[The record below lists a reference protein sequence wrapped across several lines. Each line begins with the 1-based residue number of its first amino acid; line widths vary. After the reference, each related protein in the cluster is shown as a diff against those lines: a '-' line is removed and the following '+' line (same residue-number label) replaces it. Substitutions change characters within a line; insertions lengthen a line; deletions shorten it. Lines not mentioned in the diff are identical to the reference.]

1 MLDSLRTSSGLTLR
15 YTYLIY
21 LGRGHFVKVPWFLL
35 TCSCVEHHLHSCTS
49 GLNVYKEWK
58 LYIILPTSS
67 FLSGHYHCNAGQWS
81 QPPIFGESWEPTFF
95 VIHFPHLVTNLLFMF
110 SATIFTIPLP
120 TMFILI
126 VFTYIRVSVCPQK
139 RKKKK
144 LYTKFL
150 KYPSSG
156 EPGRS
161 GK

>member
-67 FLSGHYHCNAGQWS
+67 FCLGTTIAMQGSGPSHLSLEK
-81 QPPIFGESWEPTFF
+81 ESWEPTFF
-95 VIHFPHLVTNLLFMF
+95 VIHFPPLVTNLLFIF
-110 SATIFTIPLP
+110 SATIFIIPLP
-120 TMFILI
+120 TI
-126 VFTYIRVSVCPQK
+126 CH
-139 RKKKK
+139 
-144 LYTKFL
+144 
-150 KYPSSG
+150 
-156 EPGRS
+156 
-161 GK
+161 